1 MKKVGYILRM
11 FPKISETFI
20 QDEIKSL
27 KDKGLDLMIFSLATP
42 TDKIRHPGVEDLEK
56 EAYFFDKNWKN
67 IAGSFLFFIFHPI
80 SFLKN
85 YFKYVGKLSIKNFLK
100 AAAIARLVR
109 KNRISHLHAHFADYP
124 TTITALVS
132 ALSKRPFS
140 FTAHAFDIF
149 INQKGLCEKVAKSKF
164 IITVSKY
171 NREFINEVCGKKFQK
186 KIKIVH
192 AGIEPEFFK
201 SKKTEKSEIFTIVSV
216 GQFISKKGFRYLLA
230 ALSLVKDRGLK
241 FQCNIIG
248 KGPQLKIL
256 KKLRKE
262 FEIPLEVD
270 FVGEKTKD
278 EVREFLNQ
286 AHLFILPSIITKQG
300 DRDSIPVVLM
310 EAMSLELPVISS
322 DIVGIPEL
330 VTEESGTL
338 IRPKDYRRLAWE
350 IEQFI
355 NMEPEERHKIGLAG
369 RKKVMEDFNINKEAD
384 KLIELFSE

>member
-1 MKKVGYILRM
+1 M
-11 FPKISETFI
+11 
-20 QDEIKSL
+20 
-27 KDKGLDLMIFSLATP
+27 
-42 TDKIRHPGVEDLEK
+42 
-56 EAYFFDKNWKN
+56 
-67 IAGSFLFFIFHPI
+67 
-80 SFLKN
+80 
-85 YFKYVGKLSIKNFLK
+85 
-100 AAAIARLVR
+100 
-109 KNRISHLHAHFADYP
+109 
-124 TTITALVS
+124 
-132 ALSKRPFS
+132 
-140 FTAHAFDIF
+140 
-149 INQKGLCEKVAKSKF
+149 
-164 IITVSKY
+164 
-171 NREFINEVCGKKFQK
+171 
-186 KIKIVH
+186 
-192 AGIEPEFFK
+192 
-201 SKKTEKSEIFTIVSV
+201 